1 MITFL
6 ETSSDLLMKE
16 KNMVQPALPTMVK
29 IATGNRGH
37 QALPR
42 GEPMP
47 EGPPALPP
55 GLEGRQLELW
65 HDLVRMCF
73 WLREPDSHKM
83 AAWCK
88 LQADFEPNWRKWP
101 ATTWA
106 VWRVLGGELGLD
118 PSSRARMG
126 MVKRGQKAETTADK
140 FFRAA

>member
-1 MITFL
+1 
-6 ETSSDLLMKE
+6 MKD
-16 KNMVQPALPTMVK
+16 KDMVQRVVPTMVK

-47 EGPPALPP
+47 EGPPVMPD
-55 GLEGRQLELW
+55 GLEGKEVELW
-65 HDLVRMCF
+65 NDLVRICF
-73 WLREPDSHKM
+73 WLKEPDSYKM
-83 AAWCK
+83 AAWCR
-88 LQADFEPNWRKWP
+88 LQADFMTKNWRKWS
-101 ATTWA
+101 ASNWQI
-106 VWRVLGGELGLD
+106 WRVLGGELGLD